1 MPYADFDATQARGM
15 WSPPNGA
22 SPQML
27 PDRWRN
33 NPGDAIVTDLPDKT
47 DDELVALGWLKVDMP
62 SYETKGVAFLTNSYN
77 WNSSTKTYD
86 ATELDESEKRKR
98 VNYQNF
104 WNLLLD
110 SDVYATMKT
119 ASSTTLAANTLLT
132 EFIALLDDAKR
143 GEVHTTSG
151 GVTIKIQTS
160 ITGILAGIT
169 FSADELAELQTLFD
183 STGMSAIYTLS

>member
-22 SPQML
+22 APQIL
-27 PDRWRN
+27 PDRWRD

-62 SYETKGVAFLTNSYN
+62 SYATNGAAFFSNSYL
-77 WNSSTKTYD
+77 WNSSTRTYD
-86 ATELDESEKRKR
+86 ATELNEFEKSNNA
-98 VNYQNF
+98 NYQRF

-110 SDVYATMKT
+110 TDVYVTMKT
-119 ASSTTLAANTLLT
+119 ASSTALAANTLLT

-143 GEVHTTSG
+143 GNANTT
-151 GVTIKIQTS
+151 KIQTS